1 MLKPTKVLKTM
12 YGNMLKVMSP
22 VPVIKCIQS
31 TVHIAL
37 RLFNTLEQPISFLM
51 QLGQLKAGLAWRR
64 DSRQQ
69 KNQGYVDLQWYKGS
83 CLATS
88 IRSVHGFLP

>member
-1 MLKPTKVLKTM
+1 
-12 YGNMLKVMSP
+12 
-22 VPVIKCIQS
+22 
-31 TVHIAL
+31 
-37 RLFNTLEQPISFLM
+37 M

-83 CLATS
+83 CLAT
-88 IRSVHGFLP
+88 RTHFDPVPVVPRFFTVTLLMRAVFCRGEERTRGYMEKKRVY